1 LPKKIKEES
10 ISQEDVI
17 TKQLYKDYSLFKRE
31 LHQNLVLLNPQFD
44 SLTLFKKSQKLL
56 DRFLFLFFAEDC
68 QLLPPNSV
76 RLILN
81 DWRDL
86 QDRDVDIPLYKRF
99 KKYFEY
105 LNTGYKGKRYDVFA
119 YNGGLFKPDEL
130 LDAVLIDDELLFR
143 HTKTLSEY
151 DFDSEVDVNIL
162 GHIFENSLNE
172 LDEINAQL
180 SGEIVDKTKSK
191 RKKDGVFYTPKY
203 ITKYIVENTVGKL
216 CTEKK
221 TELQLIEEEYTTDKK
236 RHQKTKQSLLDK
248 LKTYQNW
255 LLQLTICDPA
265 CGSGAFLNQALDFL
279 MKEHRYLDELQAK
292 LLGVP
297 LIFSEIEKSILENN
311 LFGVDLN
318 DESVEIAKLSLWLRT
333 AQPNRKLNDLNN
345 NIKCGNSLIDDPAVA
360 GDKAFNWHEAFPQVF
375 ERGGFDVVIGN
386 PPYVGEKG
394 HADIFNSLK
403 KIPEWTNYYRRRS
416 NTYYFFIKLGIELLK
431 VNGFQSLII
440 PREFVSADWAN
451 KVRESILTDST
462 IVSIVDF
469 NDLKVFEDA
478 GTTSL
483 ILTLIKQNTKASYN
497 FRLKALRDNN
507 LIASQ
512 LFDENLSIF
521 YNTTNFD
528 YVDFKIWNFYQD
540 TVGYNRTICPLAN
553 FFDISQGLVTGA
565 DKVSNKHIA
574 NHLIKKEYL
583 GRGIYI
589 LNEGVDIKHQNGSI
603 QLKINSNWVNLSSKE
618 ACYIKPFIKTENL
631 NKWLVTES
639 EYYVI
644 YIGSNDL
651 VGEIKNYL
659 TQFSGV
665 LLNRSTII
673 PEGEII
679 TLSEFDNYTIED
691 IKIKYSSAGAVQKV
705 MKRKLWWLPLYERA
719 DVPFDS
725 DKIIVN
731 TKNMDKFT
739 YSSSSHYSSGGGSGG
754 QNFIYLKKE
763 QISNIEKFTTI
774 TDFTKF
780 INAILNSSFIQKH
793 INDGQYNQLST
804 EKIGDLPII
813 NIDEANQENLHRFN
827 SILDSA
833 NKQIS
838 NYKTFNDLQTKVSTF
853 IECKL
858 NIDISNWD
866 ELDFQSMLNLLDKEK
881 IKLSLSEESEWM
893 QYFKEE
899 KEKIQKLKDEMVQL
913 DNQIDQIVYDLY
925 DLSNVELS

>member
-1 LPKKIKEES
+1 M
-10 ISQEDVI
+10 
-17 TKQLYKDYSLFKRE
+17 
-31 LHQNLVLLNPQFD
+31 
-44 SLTLFKKSQKLL
+44 
-56 DRFLFLFFAEDC
+56 FFAEDC